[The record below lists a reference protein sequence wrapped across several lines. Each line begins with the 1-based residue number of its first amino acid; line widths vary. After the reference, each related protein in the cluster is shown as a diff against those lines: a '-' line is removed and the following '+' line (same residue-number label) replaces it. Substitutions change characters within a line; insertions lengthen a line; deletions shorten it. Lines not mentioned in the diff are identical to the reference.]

1 MTPEEWLS
9 LPAGTLIRG
18 CESILDEATGY
29 YFLTPSLKKWSA
41 PKNKHPKLYY
51 SEGIYFL
58 SEEFEIEFSL
68 LDSAE
73 AVKTFTNSHFST
85 RMTDGCF
92 PANMSPIIWDE
103 VFHIK
108 DVDRTKIL
116 GMLLGK
122 HCIGLG
128 PQDSPVICSSILMP
142 SGKTWALMLTT
153 KPNTGKDIVLYY

>member
-9 LPAGTLIRG
+9 LPAGTLVRG

-29 YFLTPSLKKWSA
+29 YFLTPSLKKWSVL
-41 PKNKHPKLYY
+41 KNKHPKLYY

-58 SEEFEIEFSL
+58 SEGFEREFGL
-68 LDSAE
+68 LDSVE
-73 AVKTFTNSHFST
+73 AMRTFTNSQFST

-92 PANMSPIIWDE
+92 PANTGTIIWDE

-108 DVDRTKIL
+108 DVDQTKIL

-122 HCIGLG
+122 HCIGSG

-153 KPNTGKDIVLYY
+153 KPNTGEDIVLYY